1 VLNPSQTLLITSVEK
16 KEKGKTEE
24 KVEKEVKGTLR
35 ARNGVWKA
43 LPNRSS
49 LFPYLFFCFLL
60 LFLLFFLFF
69 SSNLRRG
76 GTNRGNTKRTQHKE
90 ERRPWSRNAAPRW
103 NSNLVRR

>member
-16 KEKGKTEE
+16 KEKGKTNE

-60 LFLLFFLFF
+60 LFLFFFVFF
-69 SSNLRRG
+69 QQFTQG
-76 GTNRGNTKRTQHKE
+76 GTNRGNTERTQHKE
-90 ERRPWSRNAAPRW
+90 ERRPWSRNAAPHW